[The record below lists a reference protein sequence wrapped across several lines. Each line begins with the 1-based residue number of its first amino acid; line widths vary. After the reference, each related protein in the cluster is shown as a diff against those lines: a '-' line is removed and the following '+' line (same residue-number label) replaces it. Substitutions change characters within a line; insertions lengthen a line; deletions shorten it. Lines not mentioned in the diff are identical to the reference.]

1 MTNKR
6 NNGMTL
12 IELMFA
18 AGIVAMA
25 LAMLFGSLLSL
36 SLMGQVNKSRM
47 DAIAS
52 LNTIMEQVNT
62 LPYEALVTFVPPV
75 DSCGPGVSRQVSIQF
90 VVPGAEGTDP
100 SLVSIPLP
108 AGYANPIPN
117 PVEVR
122 VTLAWQE
129 QNGYVFQI
137 MASTMKGR

>member
-1 MTNKR
+1 MAKQR
-6 NNGMTL
+6 NQGMTL

-18 AGIVAMA
+18 AGIIAMA
-25 LAMLFGSLLSL
+25 LSMLFGSLISL

-52 LNTIMEQVNT
+52 LNNVMEQVNT
-62 LPYEALVTFVPPV
+62 LPYEGLQTFVPASDPY
-75 DSCGPGVSRQVSIQF
+75 GPGVSRQVTIQF
-90 VVPGAEGTDP
+90 VVPQASGTP
-100 SLVSIPLP
+100 LLVPLP
-108 AGYANPIPN
+108 LPSNYANPIPN

-122 VTLAWQE
+122 VTLSWQE